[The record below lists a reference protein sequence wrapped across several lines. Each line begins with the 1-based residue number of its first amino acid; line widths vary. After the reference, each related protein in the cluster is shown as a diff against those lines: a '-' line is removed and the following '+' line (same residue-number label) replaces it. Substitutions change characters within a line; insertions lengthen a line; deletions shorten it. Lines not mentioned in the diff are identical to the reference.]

1 MKKSLHFLI
10 TCTNKCKVI
19 VKEWNEK
26 VRNNFKRYKYCTWK
40 YRAFL
45 CKNKQVL
52 YSTCSKYKFFK
63 AEEDFV
69 QYSTV
74 QKSEQSRAH
83 MYEYQGIVL
92 KHVGRFSLQSYHSK
106 NKVKCVQYMGVK
118 GEKRGFFVDNMEGYW
133 AGTFYMLHVKV
144 LRRTR
149 NMFWSACYMICD
161 AYYMLHATRCM
172 LRVTLYM
179 FHVTCYML
187 HATCYMLLHGTPY
200 MMDVTCYMLQYM
212 CLQT

>member
-1 MKKSLHFLI
+1 MKKWEIILKDINIALENIELF
-10 TCTNKCKVI
+10 CVKTNKFYTSLVANI
-19 VKEWNEK
+19 SSL
-26 VRNNFKRYKYCTWK
+26 R
-40 YRAFL
+40 L
-45 CKNKQVL
+45 
-52 YSTCSKYKFFK
+52 K

>member
-1 MKKSLHFLI
+1 MKKWEIILKDINIALENIELF
-10 TCTNKCKVI
+10 CVKTNKFYTALVANISSLRLRKI
-19 VKEWNEK
+19 
-26 VRNNFKRYKYCTWK
+26 
-40 YRAFL
+40 L
-45 CKNKQVL
+45 
-52 YSTCSKYKFFK
+52 
-63 AEEDFV
+63 
-69 QYSTV
+69 YSTV
-74 QKSEQSRAH
+74 QYKNLNRVEHTCTSTRVLYCSMWAGFPCSLIIAKIKSNVYSTWVWKKKKQ
-83 MYEYQGIVL
+83 
-92 KHVGRFSLQSYHSK
+92 
-106 NKVKCVQYMGVK
+106 
-118 GEKRGFFVDNMEGYW
+118 GFFVDNMEGYW